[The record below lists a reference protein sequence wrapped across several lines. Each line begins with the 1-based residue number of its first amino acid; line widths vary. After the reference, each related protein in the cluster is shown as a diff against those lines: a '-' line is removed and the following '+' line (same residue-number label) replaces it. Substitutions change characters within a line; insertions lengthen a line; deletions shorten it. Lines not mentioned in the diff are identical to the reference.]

1 MRGGLRSRRPAAQ
14 PNCGGATI
22 QLEMKKSIRHLCLVT
37 LAGLALASCA
47 ARETEIHTTTG
58 ARAEGSGVTDARD
71 VSGGPGAGAAA
82 AAAGPIGHPG
92 N

>member
-1 MRGGLRSRRPAAQ
+1 MRGGLRSRRPAVQ

-22 QLEMKKSIRHLCLVT
+22 QLEMKKSIRHLCFVT
-37 LAGLALASCA
+37 LAGLVLASCA
-47 ARETEIHTTTG
+47 ARETEIHTTG

-71 VSGGPGAGAAA
+71 VSGGPGAAA
-82 AAAGPIGHPG
+82 AAAGSIGHPG